1 MKVVKVLPKPTEF
14 FKEIC
19 KYTREDFDKLL
30 LEKGKHGKL
39 PKVFFHLSDEDER
52 EKYKTKKIERE

>member
-19 KYTREDFDKLL
+19 KYSREDFDKLL
-30 LEKGKHGKL
+30 LGKGKHGKL
-39 PKVFFHLSDEDER
+39 PKVFFHLSEDER
-52 EKYKTKKIERE
+52 EKYKPKKIENE

>member
-1 MKVVKVLPKPTEF
+1 MTNSTEF

-19 KYTREDFDKLL
+19 KYSREDFDKLL

-39 PKVFFHLSDEDER
+39 PKVLFHISEDER
-52 EKYKTKKIERE
+52 KAYKNKKASEAREA

>member
-1 MKVVKVLPKPTEF
+1 MPKPTEF

-19 KYTREDFDKLL
+19 KYSREDFDKLL

-39 PKVFFHLSDEDER
+39 PRVLFHISKDER
-52 EKYKTKKIERE
+52 EAYKKEKASKTREA

>member
-39 PKVFFHLSDEDER
+39 PKVFFHLSEDER

>member
-1 MKVVKVLPKPTEF
+1 MKVVKLLSKPTEF

-39 PKVFFHLSDEDER
+39 PKVFFHLSEDDER

>member
-30 LEKGKHGKL
+30 LEKGKL
-39 PKVFFHLSDEDER
+39 PKVFFHLSEDER
-52 EKYKTKKIERE
+52 EKYKTKKIERK

>member
-1 MKVVKVLPKPTEF
+1 MLKPTEF

-39 PKVFFHLSDEDER
+39 PKVFFHLSEDER